1 MPDYRLFLLTAADRI
16 DRAMILTCDDD
27 EQAIAEMAVHCEQ
40 ACGGELWLE
49 QRIVNRIA
57 PVPKGKLV

>member
-1 MPDYRLFLLTAADRI
+1 
-16 DRAMILTCDDD
+16 MILTCDDD